1 MDAQLIEETPPSEEV
16 ADGEDPEDAKTKGE
30 GNDAK
35 KADDDDEDEGEGAP
49 ASPASPSLR
58 RSGMGGKGL
67 MGFMGVD
74 AVERTNPLAPEQAAE
89 LGEREPVG
97 PFTWYIVLGKTFL
110 CLPLRALSPALNA
123 QHRGPPTHAAVPQ
136 PARPS
141 GARRRMSP
149 RR

>member
-35 KADDDDEDEGEGAP
+35 KADDEDE
-49 ASPASPSLR
+49 SPSLL

-74 AVERTNPLAPEQAAE
+74 AVERTNPLTPEQAAE